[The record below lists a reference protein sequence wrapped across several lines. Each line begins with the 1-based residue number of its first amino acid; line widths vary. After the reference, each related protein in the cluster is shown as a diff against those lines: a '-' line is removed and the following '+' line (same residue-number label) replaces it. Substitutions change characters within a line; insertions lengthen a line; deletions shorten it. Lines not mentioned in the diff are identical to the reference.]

1 MLILTKLLKK
11 YKSKLQWGT
20 TLHRSEW
27 LSSKNLQIINAKEG
41 VEKKETLLH
50 CWCEY
55 KLVKPLLKT
64 VWRFLKKLKTELPYD
79 PAIPFLGTYPDKTL
93 IGNDTCISMFTAA
106 ALFTIAKTRKQPK
119 HPWIDE
125 WIKKTRCVCVCVC
138 VNTQTYIYT
147 YTEILSSH
155 FKMK

>member
-1 MLILTKLLKK
+1 MRYHITQVRMAIIKK
-11 YKSKLQWGT
+11 PTNNKCQRGC
-20 TLHRSEW
+20 R
-27 LSSKNLQIINAKEG
+27 
-41 VEKKETLLH
+41 KKETLLH

-106 ALFTIAKTRKQPK
+106 LFTIAKT
-119 HPWIDE
+119 
-125 WIKKTRCVCVCVC
+125 
-138 VNTQTYIYT
+138 
-147 YTEILSSH
+147 
-155 FKMK
+155 